1 METLYKNTNE
11 VLIYISGL
19 KEMFCSGEAS
29 DIKENQVQP
38 FIDYLFNLNFWNS
51 LCSRAWYW
59 QKVKIVQ
66 KYIFIDTKITEAPLK
81 CREPQNLIL
90 WWPSWHFAKACFT
103 KWHCKKKCCGDF
115 SISHLTSLVNLG
127 WRMTQQFVFHGS
139 LSNIC
144 NRTTLDHQVI
154 LTFCKICLQTASHLR
169 AERWNEMYF
178 FILRSLN
185 ESCLGFR
192 RQLVDK
198 GWVRPLLWRI
208 SYTIVSCFHIL

>member
-1 METLYKNTNE
+1 MKTLYKNTNK
-11 VLIYISGL
+11 VLIYSSGL

-66 KYIFIDTKITEAPLK
+66 KYNFIDTKITEAPLK

-144 NRTTLDHQVI
+144 NRTTLDKS
-154 LTFCKICLQTASHLR
+154 FCLFARFICKQIHIFLQS
-169 AERWNEMYF
+169 NEMKC
-178 FILRSLN
+178 ISL
-185 ESCLGFR
+185 
-192 RQLVDK
+192 
-198 GWVRPLLWRI
+198 
-208 SYTIVSCFHIL
+208 Y